1 MLIRDLSGPVEGDW
15 CVMLVGGHERAPEV
29 DDAEAQSLEAAHV
42 PHAAGS
48 AAGRCGVDAETAAE
62 VAGAREVRVLRDVAA
77 DGLVVEHL
85 DHVGLDDWRPVDCNF
100 DASSLRRLSRS
111 RSRSTSS
118 CDNGDD
124 LITVPSTSARATSIK
139 AQK

>member
-1 MLIRDLSGPVEGDW
+1 
-15 CVMLVGGHERAPEV
+15 MLVGGHERAPEV

-77 DGLVVEHL
+77 DRLVVEHL
-85 DHVGLDDWRPVDCNF
+85 DHVGLDDWRPVDH
-100 DASSLRRLSRS
+100 A
-111 RSRSTSS
+111 TVVM
-118 CDNGDD
+118 
-124 LITVPSTSARATSIK
+124 ITNISITLPSTC
-139 AQK
+139 AQPRYVAYEIMSRHKNERRERDSGLCLNLLY

>member
-1 MLIRDLSGPVEGDW
+1 
-15 CVMLVGGHERAPEV
+15 MLVGGHERAPEV

-48 AAGRCGVDAETAAE
+48 AAGRGGVDAEAAAE

-77 DGLVVEHL
+77 DRLVVEHL

-111 RSRSTSS
+111 RPRARPRSTSS

-124 LITVPSTSARATSIK
+124 LITLPSTSAQRR
-139 AQK
+139 